1 MVKTKVSVR
10 DSGVGFPQTC
20 FQEKALEIARLFE
33 TTDFKASDGWL
44 TRFKVRHAITFKR
57 IHGEAAEIDQEELR
71 DWQLNVLQP
80 VIEQYAPKDIYNL
93 DETGLFYQLLP
104 KWTMSFRGES
114 NFFYKIFRRAMHDWQ
129 TQQSSRYC
137 VIMHEHGW
145 KRQASDTHYRK
156 VFVSA
161 MFQRTIGANCV

>member
-1 MVKTKVSVR
+1 MFLGKSV
-10 DSGVGFPQTC
+10 
-20 FQEKALEIARLFE
+20 RLFE

-114 NFFYKIFRRAMHDWQ
+114 NFFIKFLGERCTTGKHSKVRVTALLCTNMDGSDKRPILIIGKSSSPRCFKGQLVPTAYEANTRAWM
-129 TQQSSRYC
+129 TSK
-137 VIMHEHGW
+137 E
-145 KRQASDTHYRK
+145 
-156 VFVSA
+156 
-161 MFQRTIGANCV
+161 